1 MASGGNREDYFPKVE
16 AKHGFPVEHWFDQ
29 LGMLDSDKYPDQIA
43 FLKNEHGFSQAH
55 ANAVVMFYRGSTS
68 SSRYSSP
75 DAYFESLNPAHRTLA
90 RAIFAALEQCHPDL
104 ELVIAWN
111 QPMLRHGKDYV
122 FGLSASTQHLSIN
135 PFSKSVLDSMSDRL
149 TGFDVLKHTFRIP
162 LDWSVDADLLCALVS
177 ARIAEVDG

>member
-1 MASGGNREDYFPKVE
+1 
-16 AKHGFPVEHWFDQ
+16 
-29 LGMLDSDKYPDQIA
+29 MLDSDKYPDQIS

-75 DAYFESLNPAHRTLA
+75 DAYFESLNPPHRTLA

-122 FGLSASTQHLSIN
+122 FGLSASTHHLSVN
-135 PFSKSVLDSMSDRL
+135 PFSKSVLDSMTNRL
-149 TGFDVLKHTFRIP
+149 DGFDVLKHTFRIP
-162 LDWSVDADLLCALVS
+162 LDWKVDSDFLCALVS
-177 ARIAEVDG
+177 ARISEVDG